1 MKPSQQQTISAVS
14 SSYDKDD
21 YCYQNP
27 QDVGSPSEEPIL
39 KFVDPFLY
47 YSNDKIRMRELRL
60 EDMENDSSVDASSS
74 SSLPTQDQSPPT
86 CERKTRISF
95 ELHPSLL
102 LEDLMREIFDEDD
115 DSFDFDDIIDAS
127 LLATEEDS
135 CATNDVINGLR
146 RIILG

>member
-1 MKPSQQQTISAVS
+1 MKPSQQQTISS
-14 SSYDKDD
+14 SFVKDD
-21 YCYQNP
+21 CCHRNP
-27 QDVGSPSEEPIL
+27 QNAGSPSEEPIL
-39 KFVDPFLY
+39 KVVDPFLY

-60 EDMENDSSVDASSS
+60 EDVENDSSVDASSS

-115 DSFDFDDIIDAS
+115 DCLDFDDIS
-127 LLATEEDS
+127 LFATEEDS